1 MITFLLIFVMI
12 LMYTAQSLFCKLY
25 SAKYPGDASVSSSVF
40 SIVIG
45 LTIALTGFAVSGFQ
59 FSPKPWTLIF
69 GFLNAGIIIGYNL
82 CMVGASVKGPYSV
95 QMVCM
100 LSGGIL
106 VPSFIAMAF
115 GDRLSW
121 MQWIAVGVIV
131 LSLVLVNYKK
141 DDQKVQSKA
150 FYIYC
155 IGLFLLNGL
164 YGTLLDVQ
172 QRVTGEGD
180 KEEMIILTYLLS
192 MLASALF
199 LLFKRK
205 KKFFSDFKQTK
216 QSLIFLLV
224 CAAASTAAINLL
236 IYIIPLI
243 NITVLYTFDNAGVLL
258 FSVLA
263 SCLFFREKLSKINVI
278 GCGLMAVGL
287 MAISLF

>member
-1 MITFLLIFVMI
+1 MLPFILIFVMI

-25 SAKYPGDASVSSSVF
+25 SAKYPGEESVSSSVF
-40 SIVIG
+40 SIVVG
-45 LTIALTGFAVSGFQ
+45 LTIALSGFVVSGFQ
-59 FSPKPWTLIF
+59 FTPDALTWLF
-69 GFLNAGIIIGYNL
+69 GVLNAAVIIGYNL

-106 VPSFIAMAF
+106 VPTFISLFF
-115 GDRLSW
+115 GDTLSW
-121 MQWIAVGVIV
+121 GKWIAVAVII
-131 LSLVLVNYKK
+131 LSLVMVNHKK

-150 FYIYC
+150 FYVYC
-155 IGLFLLNGL
+155 AGLFLLNGV

-172 QRVTGEGD
+172 QRLTGADD
-180 KEEMIILTYLLS
+180 KEEMIILTYLIS
-192 MLASALF
+192 ALASAMF

-205 KKFFSDFKQTK
+205 KDFLGDFKQTK
-216 QSLIFLLV
+216 LSLTYLLV
-224 CAAASTAAINLL
+224 CTLASTAAIHLL

-263 SCLFFREKLSKINVI
+263 SCLFFREKLSKINLV
-278 GCGLMAVGL
+278 GCGLMAIGL
-287 MAISLF
+287 MAISLL

>member
-172 QRVTGEGD
+172 QRMTGEGD

>member
-1 MITFLLIFVMI
+1 MLPFILIFVMI
-12 LMYTAQSLFCKLY
+12 VMYTAQSLFCKLY
-25 SAKYPGDASVSSSVF
+25 SAKYPGEESVSSSVF
-40 SIVIG
+40 SIVVG
-45 LTIALTGFAVSGFQ
+45 LTIALSGFVVSGFQ
-59 FSPKPWTLIF
+59 FHPDALTWLF
-69 GFLNAGIIIGYNL
+69 GVLNAAVIIGYNL

-106 VPSFIAMAF
+106 VPTFISLFF
-115 GDRLSW
+115 GDSLSW
-121 MQWIAVGVIV
+121 GKWIAVAVII
-131 LSLVLVNYKK
+131 LSLVMVNHKK

-155 IGLFLLNGL
+155 AGLFLLNGV
-164 YGTLLDVQ
+164 YGTFLDVQ
-172 QRVTGEGD
+172 QRLTGADD
-180 KEEMIILTYLLS
+180 KEEMIILTYLIS
-192 MLASALF
+192 ALASAMF

-205 KKFFSDFKQTK
+205 KDFLGDFKQTK
-216 QSLIFLLV
+216 LSLIYLLV
-224 CAAASTAAINLL
+224 CTLASTAAIHLL

-263 SCLFFREKLSKINVI
+263 SCIFLREKLSRINLV

-287 MAISLF
+287 MAISLL

>member
-1 MITFLLIFVMI
+1 MI

-150 FYIYC
+150 FYVYC

>member
-1 MITFLLIFVMI
+1 MLPFILIFVMI

-25 SAKYPGDASVSSSVF
+25 SAKYPGEESVSSSVF
-40 SIVIG
+40 SIVVG
-45 LTIALTGFAVSGFQ
+45 LTIALSGFVVSGFQ
-59 FSPKPWTLIF
+59 FIPDALTWLF
-69 GFLNAGIIIGYNL
+69 GVLNAAVIIGYNL

-106 VPSFIAMAF
+106 VPTFISLFF
-115 GDRLSW
+115 GDTLSW
-121 MQWIAVGVIV
+121 GKWIAVAVII
-131 LSLVLVNYKK
+131 LSLVMVNHKK

-150 FYIYC
+150 FYVYC
-155 IGLFLLNGL
+155 AGLFLLNGV

-172 QRVTGEGD
+172 QRLTGADD
-180 KEEMIILTYLLS
+180 KEEMIILTYLIS
-192 MLASALF
+192 ALASAMF

-205 KKFFSDFKQTK
+205 KDFLGDFKQTK
-216 QSLIFLLV
+216 LSLTYLLV
-224 CAAASTAAINLL
+224 CTLASTAAIHLL

-263 SCLFFREKLSKINVI
+263 SCLFFREKLSKINLV
-278 GCGLMAVGL
+278 GCGLMAIGL
-287 MAISLF
+287 MAISLL

>member
-1 MITFLLIFVMI
+1 MLPFIFIFVMI

-25 SAKYPGDASVSSSVF
+25 SAKYPGEESVSSSVF
-40 SIVIG
+40 SIVVG
-45 LTIALTGFAVSGFQ
+45 LTIALSGFVVSGFQ
-59 FSPKPWTLIF
+59 FTPDALTWLF
-69 GFLNAGIIIGYNL
+69 GVLNAAVIIGYNL

-106 VPSFIAMAF
+106 VPTFISLFF
-115 GDRLSW
+115 GDTLSW
-121 MQWIAVGVIV
+121 GKWIAVAVII
-131 LSLVLVNYKK
+131 LSLVMVNHKK

-150 FYIYC
+150 FYVYC
-155 IGLFLLNGL
+155 AGLFLLNGV

-172 QRVTGEGD
+172 QRLTGADD
-180 KEEMIILTYLLS
+180 KEEMIILTYLIS
-192 MLASALF
+192 ALASAMF

-205 KKFFSDFKQTK
+205 KDFLGDFKQTK
-216 QSLIFLLV
+216 LSLTYLLV
-224 CAAASTAAINLL
+224 CTLASTAAIHLL

-263 SCLFFREKLSKINVI
+263 SCLFFREKLSKINLV
-278 GCGLMAVGL
+278 GCGLMTIGL
-287 MAISLF
+287 MAISLL

>member
-1 MITFLLIFVMI
+1 MLPFILIFVMI

-25 SAKYPGDASVSSSVF
+25 SAKYPGEESVSSSVF
-40 SIVIG
+40 SIVVG
-45 LTIALTGFAVSGFQ
+45 LTIALSGFVVSGFQ
-59 FSPKPWTLIF
+59 FTPDALTWLF
-69 GFLNAGIIIGYNL
+69 GVLNAAVIIGYNL

-106 VPSFIAMAF
+106 VPTFISLFF
-115 GDRLSW
+115 GDTLSW
-121 MQWIAVGVIV
+121 GKRIAVAVII
-131 LSLVLVNYKK
+131 LSLVMVNHKK

-150 FYIYC
+150 FYVYC
-155 IGLFLLNGL
+155 AGLFLLNGV

-172 QRVTGEGD
+172 QRLTGADD
-180 KEEMIILTYLLS
+180 KEEMIILTYLIS
-192 MLASALF
+192 ALASAMF

-205 KKFFSDFKQTK
+205 KDFLGDFKQTK
-216 QSLIFLLV
+216 LSLTYLLV
-224 CAAASTAAINLL
+224 CTLASTAAIHLL

-263 SCLFFREKLSKINVI
+263 SCLFFREKLSKINLV
-278 GCGLMAVGL
+278 GCGLMAIGL
-287 MAISLF
+287 MAISLL

>member
-1 MITFLLIFVMI
+1 MLPFILIFVMI

-25 SAKYPGDASVSSSVF
+25 SAKYPGEESVSSSVF
-40 SIVIG
+40 SIVVG
-45 LTIALTGFAVSGFQ
+45 LTIALSGFVVSGFQ
-59 FSPKPWTLIF
+59 FTPDALTWIF
-69 GFLNAGIIIGYNL
+69 GVLNAAVIIGYNL

-106 VPSFIAMAF
+106 VPTFISLFF
-115 GDRLSW
+115 GDTLSW
-121 MQWIAVGVIV
+121 GKWIAVAVII
-131 LSLVLVNYKK
+131 LSLVMVNHKK

-150 FYIYC
+150 FYVYC
-155 IGLFLLNGL
+155 AGLFLLNGV

-172 QRVTGEGD
+172 QRLTGADD
-180 KEEMIILTYLLS
+180 KEEMIILTYLIS
-192 MLASALF
+192 ALASAMF

-205 KKFFSDFKQTK
+205 KDFLGDFKQTK
-216 QSLIFLLV
+216 LSLTYLLV
-224 CAAASTAAINLL
+224 CTLASTAAIHLL

-263 SCLFFREKLSKINVI
+263 SCLFFREKLSKINLV
-278 GCGLMAVGL
+278 GCGLMAIGL
-287 MAISLF
+287 MAISLL